1 MQNGITP
8 IQSVKKRMPHLIF
21 EQLTVWIGSVASLF
35 IHTIIFFGSFALAFL
50 GIVQWET
57 MLLVLTTLVS
67 LEAIYLSIFIQMTV
81 NRHQKELEEVSEDVE
96 DIQEDIQEISEDVE
110 DLGDDV
116 EDIQE
121 DIQELTEDEESEE
134 ERKTKQMVSLEQLTG
149 DIQRIL
155 KDLETLKKQ

>member
-1 MQNGITP
+1 MAVNPANGNGLKN
-8 IQSVKKRMPHLIF
+8 KKPFVERFVL
-21 EQLTVWIGSVASLF
+21 WIGSVSSLI
-35 IHTIIFFGSFALAFL
+35 IHTILYALVFVTGFL
-50 GIVQWET
+50 HWFPWDMV
-57 MLLVLTTLVS
+57 LLVFTTIIS
-67 LEAIYLSIFIQMTV
+67 MEAIYLSLFIQITV

-121 DIQELTEDEESEE
+121 DIQELTEEEQSEE
-134 ERKTKQMVSLEQLTG
+134 ERKKKQLVSLEQLTS
-149 DIQRIL
+149 DVQRVL

>member
-1 MQNGITP
+1 MSQIAPNNP
-8 IQSVKKRMPHLIF
+8 PKPKKPFVEKFVL
-21 EQLTVWIGSVASLF
+21 WIGSVQSLVVHTVVYASVFALGF
-35 IHTIIFFGSFALAFL
+35 LSVYPWEIILLVFTTIIS
-50 GIVQWET
+50 
-57 MLLVLTTLVS
+57 M
-67 LEAIYLSIFIQMTV
+67 EAIYLSLFIQITV

-134 ERKTKQMVSLEQLTG
+134 ERKTKQMVSLEQLTN
-149 DIQRIL
+149 DIQRVL